1 MRKIFITFVLLTSAV
16 LAGANTVI
24 NVETAGTLKTLIG
37 ENKLTTTDL
46 VVSGNL
52 NGSDIQVIREMAG
65 IMLSGGPSGG
75 KLARLDMTD
84 ANIVA
89 GGDYY
94 MYDYNTYENFYTA
107 HNELGKYMFYNCPA
121 LQSIVIPK
129 SVTAIGVEAFSV
141 CANLK
146 DVSVPETNS
155 AFYSIDGVLF
165 GKLDARLIK
174 YPQARTET
182 EYSIPNGIRN
192 IGYEAFS
199 DCVALTK
206 INFPGTIENIDGA
219 AFSFCNGIT
228 VMELPASVKTIKASA
243 FNYCKNLTAINV
255 PTSCAAF
262 VSEDGVLY
270 NKTKTVLVRCP
281 QKKTGSFTIAD
292 GITILGDYAFHGCL
306 KLTKITLPTGLTTI
320 GEWTFSSCKG
330 LTSIDIPVSVANI
343 GQGAFC
349 DCTEIGSVAV
359 PEGVTGIFKWTFY
372 GCIKLL
378 SVALPAS
385 LTELG
390 EGAFMGCRELT
401 ELSVPE
407 NVTIVPPSAF
417 GNCKKLRKLSL
428 PKAITQIGHYAAS
441 GCAALEELYLYAENP
456 PSCGFYPFNG
466 VDKQKCK
473 LYVPKDTKARYQSA
487 GGFSDF
493 NNIIEIE
500 TSGIAAILE
509 DNNETVRY
517 TIGGIPTKTPL
528 KGINIV
534 RTRDG
539 KTRKI
544 VVR

>member
-107 HNELGKYMFYNCPA
+107 DNELGKYMFYNCPA
-121 LQSIVIPK
+121 LQSVVIPK
-129 SVTAIGVEAFSV
+129 SVTAIGVEAFQ
-141 CANLK
+141 
-146 DVSVPETNS
+146 D
-155 AFYSIDGVLF
+155 
-165 GKLDARLIK
+165 
-174 YPQARTET
+174 
-182 EYSIPNGIRN
+182 
-192 IGYEAFS
+192 
-199 DCVALTK
+199 
-206 INFPGTIENIDGA
+206 
-219 AFSFCNGIT
+219 
-228 VMELPASVKTIKASA
+228 
-243 FNYCKNLTAINV
+243 
-255 PTSCAAF
+255 
-262 VSEDGVLY
+262 
-270 NKTKTVLVRCP
+270 
-281 QKKTGSFTIAD
+281 
-292 GITILGDYAFHGCL
+292 
-306 KLTKITLPTGLTTI
+306 
-320 GEWTFSSCKG
+320 CKG

-378 SVALPAS
+378 SVVLPAS

-407 NVTIVPPSAF
+407 NVNIVPPSAF

-473 LYVPKDTKARYQSA
+473 LYVPKDTKVRYQSA

-509 DNNETVRY
+509 DNNETVHY

>member
-107 HNELGKYMFYNCPA
+107 DNELGKYMFYNCPT
-121 LQSIVIPK
+121 LQSVVIPK
-129 SVTAIGVEAFSV
+129 SVTAIGVEAF
-141 CANLK
+141 K
-146 DVSVPETNS
+146 
-155 AFYSIDGVLF
+155 F
-165 GKLDARLIK
+165 
-174 YPQARTET
+174 
-182 EYSIPNGIRN
+182 
-192 IGYEAFS
+192 
-199 DCVALTK
+199 
-206 INFPGTIENIDGA
+206 
-219 AFSFCNGIT
+219 
-228 VMELPASVKTIKASA
+228 
-243 FNYCKNLTAINV
+243 
-255 PTSCAAF
+255 
-262 VSEDGVLY
+262 
-270 NKTKTVLVRCP
+270 
-281 QKKTGSFTIAD
+281 
-292 GITILGDYAFHGCL
+292 
-306 KLTKITLPTGLTTI
+306 
-320 GEWTFSSCKG
+320 
-330 LTSIDIPVSVANI
+330 
-343 GQGAFC
+343 
-349 DCTEIGSVAV
+349 CTEIGSVAV

-385 LTELG
+385 LNELG

-509 DNNETVRY
+509 DNNETVHY

-534 RTRDG
+534 RIRDG